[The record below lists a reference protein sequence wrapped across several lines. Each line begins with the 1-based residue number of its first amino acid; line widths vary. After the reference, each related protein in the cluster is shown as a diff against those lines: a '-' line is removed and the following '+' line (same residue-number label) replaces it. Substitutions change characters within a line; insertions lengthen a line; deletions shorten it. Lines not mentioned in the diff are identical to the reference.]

1 MHLQGKSEAQK
12 ERCER
17 LEHILPA
24 PATRSTIV
32 VALRVRD
39 EETGRDLN
47 TIPQAGEKKARAH
60 KRDHNHD

>member
-24 PATRSTIV
+24 SATRSTLI
-32 VALRVRD
+32 VALPVTD
-39 EETGRDLN
+39 KETGRDLN
-47 TIPQAGEKKARAH
+47 TIPQVGDKKARAN
-60 KRDHNHD
+60 KRDDNHD